1 MISTQCVN
9 SASAYYVSKM
19 KFVSVVLLIYI
30 IRSSNGISSPITP
43 FTNYNHSVE
52 LQANVSDLWW
62 TVNETSQSIL
72 FELHTHTT
80 GWIALG
86 ISPGK

>member
-1 MISTQCVN
+1 M
-9 SASAYYVSKM
+9 
-19 KFVSVVLLIYI
+19 FVSLVLFICI
-30 IRSSNGISSPITP
+30 IQSSNGISSPITP
-43 FTNYNHSVE
+43 FTNYDHSIE

-62 TVNETSQSIL
+62 TVNEANQSIL